1 MPPMRCEPK
10 NDERGRDETDRAR
23 GVCQILPSRRG
34 GRLQDR
40 GEAMRPSLTPVCL
53 TPDLQHAPQDE
64 RRNAPRVS
72 QSPRTSSNKAWGLTR
87 HRIVFHGC
95 QSRTQRPQFQP
106 RRLLQCQPG
115 PHPSAIQSTRRAK
128 PILNKVGLADIGRAC
143 ASTMAKV
150 TEITII
156 GAITRITTTIPNG
169 ESSLT
174 DEQLT
179 QLEGPHQLGGV
190 SPG

>member
-10 NDERGRDETDRAR
+10 NDDRGRDETDRAR
-23 GVCQILPSRRG
+23 GACQILPSRRG

-72 QSPRTSSNKAWGLTR
+72 RSPRTSSNKAWGLTR

-115 PHPSAIQSTRRAK
+115 PHPSAIQSTRRAT
-128 PILNKVGLADIGRAC
+128 PISNKVDLTTFGPALSSPVTKTTVSTIIAAMAYMIFSARDIGGHFSSR
-143 ASTMAKV
+143 T
-150 TEITII
+150 
-156 GAITRITTTIPNG
+156 PNR
-169 ESSLT
+169 
-174 DEQLT
+174 
-179 QLEGPHQLGGV
+179 P
-190 SPG
+190 